1 MVNINAWPASYLTL
15 YEIIFAKYP
24 SVILRLLRKTSR
36 LLRYLGVLR
45 IIVCTK
51 WRFGA

>member
-1 MVNINAWPASYLTL
+1 MGDINVWPTLYLTL

-36 LLRYLGVLR
+36 LLNS
-45 IIVCTK
+45 I
-51 WRFGA
+51 